1 MDRRAGAGKLRCDG
15 ARDRAGLRRSD
26 RRRASPSRKHIL
38 IFITLVSGKI
48 RFLNKDAQFIAN
60 FIGIFLF
67 SKLIC
72 IT

>member
-1 MDRRAGAGKLRCDG
+1 MDRHPGARKLRCDG
-15 ARDRAGLRRSD
+15 ARDRARLSQSN
-26 RRRASPSRKHIL
+26 RRRASPSRKYIL

-48 RFLNKDAQFIAN
+48 RFLNTDAQFIAN